1 MRTRHQLATGLAV
14 VLSGTILAGPA
25 LAGSGQDLRSPDAA
39 DPGTGAVQ
47 SPQAIVPA
55 QDLRSPDSADAGVV
69 VVPAPAGGPAVVSSG
84 APQPAAASGFD
95 WGSAAIGAA
104 GMIGLLAVG
113 LGGGLA
119 VHRRRAAL
127 PPPPVAP

>member
-39 DPGTGAVQ
+39 DSGTGAVQ

-55 QDLRSPDSADAGVV
+55 QDLRSPDGADAGTA
-69 VVPAPAGGPAVVSSG
+69 VVPAPIGAPAVVSSG
-84 APQPAAASGFD
+84 ASQPAAASGFD

-104 GMIGLLAVG
+104 GTIGLVAVA
-113 LGGGLA
+113 LGATLA

-127 PPPPVAP
+127 PPVAP